1 DRERGLA
8 GAARATSPRGVR
20 RAAPPRGGGGLGR
33 ATRARAA
40 ARRGGGARTAD
51 TQPDRRPLRG
61 RGTRGPPGDGR
72 RGRDRAGAG
81 PARGARPCMANIP
94 ADLRYTKEHEY
105 VKQTGADAIVQI
117 GITDYAQ
124 GELGDVVF
132 VDLPKVGA
140 VFARGDV
147 FGTIEAVKAVSEL
160 YAPLAGTVTEVN
172 KALEGDPA
180 LVNRDPYGAGWM
192 IKLRAKNTAELD
204 QLLTS
209 EAYKKQ

>member
-1 DRERGLA
+1 
-8 GAARATSPRGVR
+8 
-20 RAAPPRGGGGLGR
+20 
-33 ATRARAA
+33 
-40 ARRGGGARTAD
+40 
-51 TQPDRRPLRG
+51 
-61 RGTRGPPGDGR
+61 
-72 RGRDRAGAG
+72 
-81 PARGARPCMANIP
+81 MANIP

-180 LVNRDPYGAGWM
+180 LVNRDPYGGGWV
-192 IKLRAKNTAELD
+192 IKLRAKNSAELD
-204 QLLTS
+204 AIARS
-209 EAYKKQ
+209 VSCPPHWSIAGRAPRYFWPAA